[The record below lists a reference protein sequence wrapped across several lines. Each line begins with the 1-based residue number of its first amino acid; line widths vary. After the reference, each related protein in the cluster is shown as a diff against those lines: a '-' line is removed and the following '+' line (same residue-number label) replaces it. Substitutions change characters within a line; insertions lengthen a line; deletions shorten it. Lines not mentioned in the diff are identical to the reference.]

1 MPDGARGFSGKP
13 LRTANAPAST
23 KYGIPIGI
31 LYAVG
36 LTEIGHEDSLQPYAL
51 NVEGKA
57 FFMRSVAAAVARFRE
72 AQSQGAKLVDL
83 GCMQINYHF
92 HANKFPSLSAMLDP
106 ATNVD
111 YAARFLKELKAREGA
126 GRWLL
131 LATTRVAIITLRKR
145 SMFAG

>member
-1 MPDGARGFSGKP
+1 LFSLFLTVQGASAENLCEQQMHR
-13 LRTANAPAST
+13 AST

-31 LYAVG
+31 LYAVA
-36 LTEIGHEDSLQPYAL
+36 LPETGHKDSLQPYAL

-72 AQSQGAKLVDL
+72 AQSQGPKLVDL

-111 YAARFLKELKAREGA
+111 YAARFLKELKAREGSWTMAVARYHA
-126 GRWLL
+126 GPDNNP
-131 LATTRVAIITLRKR
+131 AQK
-145 SMFAG
+145 